1 MILNGSKQEEGGSSC
16 LGRGCQG
23 GAPAPTD
30 WNYISGAKLEDQGG
44 ISSVVVLE
52 SQFGVNRAIRMVHK
66 NLTCL
71 APERLYNYRGGA
83 CIRQYLLNLFE
94 EGQLSQ

>member
-23 GAPAPTD
+23 GAPAA
-30 WNYISGAKLEDQGG
+30 WNYMSGARLEDQGD

-52 SQFGVNRAIRMVHK
+52 LQFGVNRAIRMMHK

-71 APERLYNYRGGA
+71 APERLYSYRGGA
-83 CIRQYLLNLFE
+83 
-94 EGQLSQ
+94 